1 MPQLEDKSDEIETAE
16 LSLRMLNSPAP
27 RERKS
32 KLHKTKCTQVSV
44 GLTVYNKG
52 ST

>member
-27 RERKS
+27 RERRSKS
-32 KLHKTKCTQVSV
+32 HKAKCTHVSV
-44 GLTVYNKG
+44 GLTVHSKG